1 MDDQIA
7 MLENTIRDMHIRLD
21 EAKAQLRAMKTH
33 RNTLV
38 PFCQLPADILYQI
51 LHILAQSNYQTEI
64 VPRGHQS
71 SAPWTRTM
79 ATCTHLREL
88 CLAAPSLW
96 AYVDGLSDLEW
107 MKLSSERSGTSPL
120 ILRVG
125 DDSEDAR
132 ALLATHPRRFVI
144 PSLLPRI
151 ADVDLT
157 VHGPSST
164 SMWIAHDILERP
176 MPLLVSLC
184 LRSAQSFRGQHI
196 LSSKF
201 LVESAPRLKKLVMT
215 HVYIEPG
222 WAQPCSLTYLLLDQA
237 MFQPQGLADLLE
249 HVPYLA
255 YLELIIAQL
264 LEGPVPLPI
273 SLPNLRILRVRSIP
287 PFLAKLL
294 SFLPA
299 PVDMCQIECQASIQE
314 IPQMDTDE
322 DRKQQRAAAL
332 AVLPRLFART
342 RFSMRDAGNRALVA
356 SLLEMDVLHASGG
369 VQCIC
374 RLLLSAP
381 GRGNEVMDFVD
392 YSATVRG
399 HVDVLGEARELHVQG
414 MFVGP
419 LCSWAA
425 ESPTLRLSNVDALV
439 IESGRG
445 GIPELESW
453 LEGRVAAG
461 CIAPDLNFTQC
472 VDYGSIEAL
481 GKKLVDKG
489 LAPSVFQDGHLLCGQ
504 PRGNHYAPPNAK
516 KQQP

>member
-332 AVLPRLFART
+332 AVLPRLFARM
-342 RFSMRDAGNRALVA
+342 RFSTRDAGNRALVA
-356 SLLEMDVLHASGG
+356 SLLEMDVPHVSEA
-369 VQCIC
+369 
-374 RLLLSAP
+374 
-381 GRGNEVMDFVD
+381 
-392 YSATVRG
+392 YSASAASCLTRLGAGVR
-399 HVDVLGEARELHVQG
+399 
-414 MFVGP
+414 
-419 LCSWAA
+419 
-425 ESPTLRLSNVDALV
+425 
-439 IESGRG
+439 
-445 GIPELESW
+445 
-453 LEGRVAAG
+453 
-461 CIAPDLNFTQC
+461 
-472 VDYGSIEAL
+472 
-481 GKKLVDKG
+481 
-489 LAPSVFQDGHLLCGQ
+489 
-504 PRGNHYAPPNAK
+504 
-516 KQQP
+516 